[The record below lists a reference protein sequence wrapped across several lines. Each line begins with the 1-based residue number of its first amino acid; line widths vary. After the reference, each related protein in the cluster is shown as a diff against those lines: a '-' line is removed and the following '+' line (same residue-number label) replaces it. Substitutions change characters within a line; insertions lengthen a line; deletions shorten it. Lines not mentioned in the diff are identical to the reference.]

1 MCCKV
6 GNAAVVMAKRWRCPD
21 GILHW
26 LKPSLTSPNLPLPP
40 RTHHPKS
47 PQTTS
52 KQVQPLKPFESL
64 SLFQIKF
71 TKSHSKLT
79 KADHKLTKKV
89 QVVHHPN
96 IVAIS
101 KVISRRQTN
110 YNLVL
115 CAVMVVVEVFMVGRG
130 LFLPFL
136 PITLHTSLMD
146 RLLAA
151 GVEMISL
158 SEKFPASS
166 TSKIVP
172 KFSQT
177 RCQLR
182 HTYALPTLH

>member
-1 MCCKV
+1 M
-6 GNAAVVMAKRWRCPD
+6 
-21 GILHW
+21 
-26 LKPSLTSPNLPLPP
+26 
-40 RTHHPKS
+40 
-47 PQTTS
+47 
-52 KQVQPLKPFESL
+52 KPFESL

-136 PITLHTSLMD
+136 PITLHTRLMD

-182 HTYALPTLH
+182 RTYALPTLH